1 MKNKSSARVGFS
13 KLVRFYLLTLAT
25 IILSFAPFYS
35 NEFLINFTNTIGLWF
50 QDFEFNASVYYIIR
64 WIGFKAV
71 GWNLIESVGKIL
83 PLVIIVFIL
92 IITFFR
98 KNNKLKQLIT
108 AFLIAISF
116 YFLLSTTVHPWY
128 VATPLLLSVFTTYRF
143 PLVWSFVVILSYSAY
158 GSEGFSEN
166 LWFIAL
172 EYSAVIGF
180 FLWEVFLKDKHQKI
194 TTK

>member
-1 MKNKSSARVGFS
+1 
-13 KLVRFYLLTLAT
+13 
-25 IILSFAPFYS
+25 
-35 NEFLINFTNTIGLWF
+35 
-50 QDFEFNASVYYIIR
+50 
-64 WIGFKAV
+64 
-71 GWNLIESVGKIL
+71 
-83 PLVIIVFIL
+83 
-92 IITFFR
+92 
-98 KNNKLKQLIT
+98 
-108 AFLIAISF
+108 
-116 YFLLSTTVHPWY
+116 
-128 VATPLLLSVFTTYRF
+128 LSVFTTYRF